1 MILGIFCGSSD
12 GTNPLHK
19 RTAFE
24 VGRRLAAAGH
34 EIVYGGGRVGL
45 MGAVADGALS
55 VGGRVVGVIPRALVE
70 RELAHPGLGELRVV
84 GTMHERK
91 AEMAAIADGFV
102 ALPGGAGTLDEIF
115 EQWTWAQ
122 LGIHEK
128 PCGFLDVG
136 GYFAPLRAMISSMIT
151 EGFVRPRHAEM
162 LIFAEEIDALLERFE
177 TYVPPARKWTA
188 AGESVRP

>member
-12 GTNPLHK
+12 GTNPLHL

-24 VGRRLAAAGH
+24 VGRRLAVAGH
-34 EIVYGGGRVGL
+34 GIVYGGGRVGL
-45 MGAVADGALS
+45 MGAVADGAIS
-55 VGGRVVGVIPRALVE
+55 AGGRVVGVIPRSLVE
-70 RELAHPGLGELRVV
+70 RELAHPGLGELRIV

-122 LGIHEK
+122 LGIHDK

-136 GYFAPLRAMISSMIT
+136 GYFAPLRTMIATMVA
-151 EGFVRPRHAEM
+151 EGFTRPRHAEM
-162 LIFAEEIDALLERFE
+162 LIFAEEIDALMERFE
-177 TYVPPARKWTA
+177 SYVPPARKWTA
-188 AGESVRP
+188 AGEAVRP